1 MVEGASRGI
10 GFAVARILAAEGAH
24 LSILSR
30 DGTAVEAA
38 AATLW
43 AETGGRVLATAA
55 DFRDPST
62 AEAWCARTVERF
74 GGVDLLFANSGGPR
88 PGGFDSVDAA
98 AWRDAFDL
106 LLLGTVRVVRAVTP
120 AMRAGGGGAI
130 LVSTSSSVKEPLAQ
144 LVLSNVMRPAVA
156 ALAKMLALELADS
169 GIRVNYIVPGRIE
182 TDRLTELDAFAAD
195 RSGESPTDL
204 RESMQRDI
212 PLQRY
217 GAPEEFGRAAA
228 FLLSDTASY
237 VTGATLQV
245 DGGRIRSVL

>member
-1 MVEGASRGI
+1 
-10 GFAVARILAAEGAH
+10 
-24 LSILSR
+24 
-30 DGTAVEAA
+30 
-38 AATLW
+38 
-43 AETGGRVLATAA
+43 VLATAA

-106 LLLGTVRVVRAVTP
+106 LLLGIVRVVRAVTP

-156 ALAKMLALELADS
+156 ALAKTLALELADS

-204 RESMQRDI
+204 RESMQRESRCNATARRKSSAGR
-212 PLQRY
+212 PRSSCPTRRPTSP
-217 GAPEEFGRAAA
+217 APPYRWTAAGYAASSSRLLKNEARA
-228 FLLSDTASY
+228 
-237 VTGATLQV
+237 V
-245 DGGRIRSVL
+245 DCG